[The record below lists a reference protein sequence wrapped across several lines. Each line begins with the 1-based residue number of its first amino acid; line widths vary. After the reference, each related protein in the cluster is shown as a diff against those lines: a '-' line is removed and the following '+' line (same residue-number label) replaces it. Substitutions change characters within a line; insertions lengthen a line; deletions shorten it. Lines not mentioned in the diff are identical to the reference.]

1 MLAKGLVSPESTASN
16 RAIRVHLGERL
27 RAYYECMQHT
37 PVPDRLAELI
47 DHLAERLKGQES
59 KAE

>member
-1 MLAKGLVSPESTASN
+1 
-16 RAIRVHLGERL
+16 
-27 RAYYECMQHT
+27 MQHT

>member
-1 MLAKGLVSPESTASN
+1 
-16 RAIRVHLGERL
+16 
-27 RAYYECMQHT
+27 MQHT

-59 KAE
+59 KTE

>member
-1 MLAKGLVSPESTASN
+1 MLAEGLVSPESTASN
-16 RAIRVHLGERL
+16 RAIRVYLGERL

-47 DHLAERLKGQES
+47 DHLVERLEGQES
-59 KAE
+59 KGE